1 MIEFRE
7 IDQIVFFKSQIS
19 FSDVEAYLEG
29 TWAGYF
35 AMASDIVPEL
45 LEIFLN
51 DSEPSP
57 EDPGTIWHI
66 YGVHKPSGQKST
78 ISAGSFSEKCGK
90 SAQEVSCD
98 LITVNFIQTAQIR
111 F

>member
-1 MIEFRE
+1 MKESVIAFRE

-29 TWAGYF
+29 TWTGYF

-57 EDPGTIWHI
+57 DDPGTIWHA
-66 YGVHKPSGQKST
+66 YGAHKPSGQKST
-78 ISAGSFSEKCGK
+78 ICS
-90 SAQEVSCD
+90 
-98 LITVNFIQTAQIR
+98 INF
-111 F
+111 

>member
-57 EDPGTIWHI
+57 DDPGTMWHA
-66 YGVHKPSGQKST
+66 YGAHKPSGQKST
-78 ISAGSFSEKCGK
+78 ICS
-90 SAQEVSCD
+90 
-98 LITVNFIQTAQIR
+98 INF
-111 F
+111 

>member
-1 MIEFRE
+1 MKESVIVFRE

-19 FSDVEAYLEG
+19 FSDVEAYLEE

-57 EDPGTIWHI
+57 DDPGTIWHV

-78 ISAGSFSEKCGK
+78 ICS
-90 SAQEVSCD
+90 
-98 LITVNFIQTAQIR
+98 INF
-111 F
+111 